1 LQVSR
6 AFRKY
11 FEPSEDP
18 TAEDESHEE
27 MPYAEP
33 PEDPISEDESD
44 ETRYAELLEVAH
56 TALDIT
62 RYNWE
67 KFWQS
72 KGAHERPLKGPVASS
87 IFFDRFIC
95 APKNRTAT
103 ALQ

>member
-1 LQVSR
+1 MSR

-33 PEDPISEDESD
+33 PEDPIAEDD

-62 RYNWE
+62 CYNWE
-67 KFWQS
+67 KLWQT
-72 KGAHERPLKGPVASS
+72 KGAHKRPLKGHVASS
-87 IFFDRFIC
+87 IFDRFIC
-95 APKNRTAT
+95 APKNKTAT